1 MPNNDLGTAHGR
13 IQVSFD
19 DRGSAAATA
28 ALIKMQRQFDQM
40 NKNLVRIEKSLKN
53 LDSGLESTEVE
64 LERNTRATRRYSASI
79 FDAHKS
85 VARFSKDTRDLQRDL
100 KVATYLMQTA
110 KDKAISLGNALR
122 FLNNAGGVDMNR
134 RNIFRA
140 MTISFA
146 DLTAAA
152 NKTTETVN
160 GFTKNVIGWTGTVVN
175 FVTRSER
182 MTRESFA
189 GFRSGFTLITSGFIN
204 LKNKIAGVGDA
215 FDSAPSWVA
224 KLMSLV
230 KATGLLASGMGFL
243 AAALGPFRIIER
255 FARSNVFS
263 VMASGANRAAGAFEN
278 FGISTT
284 KYFKKDIT
292 VGLVS
297 RLRNFENAGTQAF
310 DNLSVSAVKFSQKLK
325 RGQESLKRFAASSK
339 ELLTGIALFTSS
351 IKKLWGR
358 LAWFFKLPKPILA
371 SLAIIIARVLPSAL
385 NGLRKAL
392 QATSNAIVGLY
403 KGSIQLGRGL
413 TVLPGLISSII
424 VGVTTLRSVFTGLGT
439 KLKDLF
445 SDDPFERL
453 EALTALPENLK
464 PLGKALLN
472 VSNKFREIQTTLQNR
487 LFENIQRDIQ
497 KLSNSYFP
505 LFERGTLGVVNA
517 FKAIKDA
524 SVSFALTNRTRTDVS
539 GFYDQTAG
547 SLLNLAKATRPA
559 AEGFRDMAVIGN
571 IFIRQMTG
579 LMPALTSSFAGW
591 AKTNRENG
599 NMMRWMYD
607 SAAGAYDLVR
617 GLSQLTRAAYTVV
630 TVFSTGGGDLGRFA
644 DYMERLNKKAKESML
659 SGWLF
664 KIRNA
669 VRTMGADKMEQ
680 LRGTFETFTRAVGNA
695 WPFVTK
701 LSESFSSV
709 FIPILNRAIWV
720 IENFLMLLENLGL
733 SGAIGWALG
742 FAYALRAIP
751 KVWSAILDGLKIFA
765 GSFLILKNRAKVV
778 GFLENAFA
786 ALGTV
791 ISQVGGRIGGKV
803 GDGIGKVND
812 ALAKGAMAATTF
824 IAALSAIATVA
835 VVGFA
840 IWENG
845 RSRAK
850 AFENQI
856 KANSQSLVDFKKNLV
871 DAFTDDGSFTGR
883 SVMET
888 IRGQVQTMITGLN
901 DVVDKAPNMG
911 DHLYDWL
918 FRVGRE
924 ANKTREGFLGLGE
937 TAKLNSD
944 QVLGEQANKALNG
957 LKKLREAGID
967 IANVIAMTDAD
978 FARFIDNQNKL
989 GEEAQLAAKQIT
1001 QQRQAYI
1008 SIKEDMQQA
1017 GPAAVMLADGVKK
1030 IAEAGGDATSKLD
1043 GLRQILEA
1051 LGILKTSALDAA
1063 MAYEQ
1068 GLADIVT
1075 KVDEIASSAGGLN
1088 RSVLMTGDTFNKTT
1102 QAGRDFYQELRSL
1115 GDEFMGN
1122 VSAGAS
1128 ATEEYQRFEEQLNAI
1143 AIKTGLT
1150 IEEIKKLATQVGV
1163 APDFVGISM
1172 SLVGTDKATQDLFI
1186 FLSQA
1191 QMQANDGIQTPVKF
1205 RVNDDPAKLAA
1216 RINEIVGASVASV
1229 SGTNVE
1235 IGAALSSDQ
1244 ILKIQ
1249 NQLATALP
1257 GVQLPGMPPPPPPKI
1272 NPVVQPPKAL
1282 TGVLPGGHGARGNA
1296 PPPVIPPVSAA
1307 PAASEVDQQV
1317 ENAKR
1322 EVEELKRKIEELNNK
1337 NVIID
1342 VEIKNLDK
1350 FNEFHTKL
1358 GELSTK
1364 ISEVF
1369 DGFTTKTV
1377 ESTGASYLAIEN
1389 FVNMAVELFGS
1400 QEDEIYQS
1408 GRAFVEAFARGIRDN
1423 PAAYNEL
1430 NSLLT
1435 ALKEKL
1441 HSSPP
1446 KEGPLSERG
1455 DAVRYGGKMFVSA
1468 YASGI
1473 SSSALQARDAVNSMA
1488 EGALGGLPEGRGVQQ
1503 AGEFLGQISRL
1514 VSFFS
1519 NAVNAFTNIAESVLN
1534 FTKYMSDP
1542 KGEGSFFGRSTGF
1555 KRVLTDA
1562 QLQRQRD
1569 DADQQ
1574 AFRNARESEQRNTD
1588 EYDRRLEIA
1597 TNAQNAV
1604 ADQSGYESQEAPK
1617 TVGAMIKAAFPEIA
1631 SIGGARADSL
1641 PFHREGN
1648 ALDIMIPDYNTPE
1661 GKALGDKINAWALAN
1676 AKQIGLV
1683 DTIWQDFWQPADG
1696 SQGNFM
1702 GNKGD
1707 NEGHFNHIHL
1717 TFAPGASVDMSG
1729 IEMNTEELAKYQADV
1744 DKQKAKDALQRMQ
1757 DQYGPPILGPDDLPA
1772 TEQNMLRYNDQT
1784 GNYEVVTPHGTESIP
1799 GPGTI
1804 NFETGQPWT
1813 PEESLRYAQ
1822 ENPMEVPLPED
1833 MTLERF
1839 NQIQNSPEQFTAQ
1852 TAEESM
1858 AEIAKSNS
1866 AIARALEV
1874 AENPLAASQD
1884 DIAKSLTAFDEEIIR
1899 LRQEDTA
1906 GSRAQ
1911 ISDLSSIQSDL
1922 MSSTGFAAAE
1932 NPIDTITGYLS
1943 AVTGIASDVFGAIG
1957 SGIEAIGGTKAISE
1971 TLVRGVQNTEDVFN
1985 MIDEV
1990 QKFIDFGS
1998 QIASAAGNIVSVIG
2012 SFTASQDYGMTAGIG
2027 ALTSLV
2033 GGVMQGANA
2042 VIDLAQ
2048 EAYRIVGSYVGDFLG
2063 YLVGGAGGQLEG
2075 NVKFLLD
2082 QRTNQLLAYG
2092 ADNPQDKRTHN
2103 MAFQNANED
2112 ARNQLVGN
2120 INVYGGPGS
2129 DPRDNTRQMMF
2140 QIKQA
2145 QMTQATSG

>member
-13 IQVSFD
+13 IRVDFE

-28 ALIKMQRQFDQM
+28 ALIKMQKQFDQM
-40 NKNLVRIEKSLKN
+40 NKNLVKIERSLKN
-53 LDSGLESTEVE
+53 LDSGLESTEAE
-64 LERNTRATRRYSASI
+64 LERNTRATRKYSTSL

-85 VARFSKDTRDLQRDL
+85 IARFSKDTRDMQRDL
-100 KVATYLMQTA
+100 KIATHLMQVA
-110 KDKAISLGNALR
+110 RDKALSLAGALR
-122 FLNNAGGVDMNR
+122 FLNNAGGVDMGR
-134 RNIFRA
+134 KGIFRA

-152 NKTTETVN
+152 NKTAGTVN
-160 GFTKNVIGWTGTVVN
+160 NVSKNIIGWTGSVVN
-175 FVTRSER
+175 FVTRSNR

-189 GFRSGFTLITSGFIN
+189 GFRSGFTLIASGFIN
-204 LKNKIAGVGDA
+204 LKNKIAGITDA
-215 FDSAPSWVA
+215 FDSAPGWVS
-224 KLMSLV
+224 KLM
-230 KATGLLASGMGFL
+230 GLLKVIGYLTTGMGFL

-255 FARSNVFS
+255 FARSNIFGT
-263 VMASGANRAAGAFEN
+263 MAAGANRAAGAFEN
-278 FGISTT
+278 FGLSTT

-292 VGLVS
+292 TGLVA
-297 RLRNFENAGTQAF
+297 RLRNFETAGTKAF
-310 DNLSVSAVKFSQKLK
+310 DNLAVSSVRFSEKIQ
-325 RGQESLKRFAASSK
+325 RGATALTQFAASSK

-371 SLAIIIARVLPSAL
+371 ALAITIARVLPTAL

-392 QATSNAIVGLY
+392 QATSNAMVGLY
-403 KGSIQLGRGL
+403 KGSIQLGRGF

-424 VGVTTLRSVFTGLGT
+424 VGVTTLRAVFTGLGT

-445 SDDPFERL
+445 SDDPLERL
-453 EALTALPENLK
+453 EALIALPEHLR
-464 PLGKALLN
+464 PLGKALFD
-472 VSNKFREIQTTLQNR
+472 VSGKFREIQKTLQTR
-487 LFENIQRDIQ
+487 LFEGIQRDIQ
-497 KLSNSYFP
+497 QLSNSYFP
-505 LFERGTLGVVNA
+505 LFERGALGVVSS
-517 FKAIKDA
+517 FKSIKDA
-524 SVSFALTNRTRTDVS
+524 FVGFALNDKTRTDVS
-539 GFYDQTAG
+539 GYYDQTAG
-547 SLLNLAKATRPA
+547 SLLNLANATKPA
-559 AEGFRDMAVIGN
+559 AEGFRDMAAIGS

-579 LMPALTSSFAGW
+579 LMPALTSSFANW
-591 AKTNRENG
+591 ASTNRENG

-607 SAAGAYDLVR
+607 AAAGAYDLVS
-617 GLSQLTRAAYTVV
+617 GLKSLTQAAYTVV
-630 TVFSTGGGDLGRFA
+630 TVFSTGGGDLQRFA

-664 KIRNA
+664 KIRSA
-669 VRTMGADKMEQ
+669 VQNMGANKMEQ
-680 LRGTFETFTRAVGNA
+680 LKGTFETFARAVGNA
-695 WPFVTK
+695 APFITT
-701 LSESFSSV
+701 LSEKFSGV

-720 IENFLMLLENLGL
+720 IEQFVMLINNLGL
-733 SGAIGWALG
+733 DSAIGWALG
-742 FAYALRAIP
+742 WAYALRAIP
-751 KVWSAILDGLKIFA
+751 KVWAAIIDGIKLFA

-778 GFLENAFA
+778 SFIENAFA

-791 ISQVGGRIGGKV
+791 ISQVGGKFGGKI
-803 GDGIGKVND
+803 GDGISKVND
-812 ALAKGAMAATTF
+812 ALSKGAMAATTF

-845 RSRAK
+845 RNRAK

-911 DHLYDWL
+911 DHLYDWF

-924 ANKTREGFLGLGE
+924 VNKTRSGFLGLGE
-937 TAKLNSD
+937 SAKLNSD

-978 FARFIDNQNKL
+978 FAKFIDNQNKL
-989 GEEAQLAAKQIT
+989 GEEAQLAAKQII

-1008 SIKEDMQQA
+1008 SIKEDMQRA
-1017 GPAAVMLADGVKK
+1017 GPAAVQLAAGVEK

-1063 MAYEQ
+1063 AAYEQ

-1075 KVDEIASSAGGLN
+1075 KVDEIAAAAGGLD
-1088 RSVLMTGDTFNKTT
+1088 RSMLMVNDGFNLGT
-1102 QAGRDFYQELRSL
+1102 QAGRDFYQQLRSL

-1128 ATEEYQRFEEQLNAI
+1128 AVAEYKKFEEKLQLI
-1143 AIKTGLT
+1143 ANTTGLT
-1150 IEEIKKLATQVGV
+1150 IAEVKKLGEAVGMTPEFV
-1163 APDFVGISM
+1163 AISM

-1191 QMQANDGIQTPVKF
+1191 QMQANDGIQAPIEF

-1229 SGTNVE
+1229 SGTNVK
-1235 IGAALSSDQ
+1235 IGADLSPDQ

-1249 NQLATALP
+1249 NQLAAALP

-1282 TGVLPGGHGARGNA
+1282 TGILPGGHGAQGNA
-1296 PPPVIPPVSAA
+1296 PPPVLPTPAA
-1307 PAASEVDQQV
+1307 PAPEVDQQV
-1317 ENAKR
+1317 EKAKR
-1322 EVEELKRKIEELNNK
+1322 EIEELKQKIEELNDK

-1342 VEIKNLDK
+1342 VEIKNLEK

-1364 ISEVF
+1364 ITEVF
-1369 DGFTTKTV
+1369 DGFTAKTT
-1377 ESTGASYLAIEN
+1377 EATGASYLAIEN
-1389 FVNMAVELFGS
+1389 FVNLAVELFGS
-1400 QEDEIYQS
+1400 QEDSIYQS

-1441 HSSPP
+1441 HNSPP
-1446 KEGPLSERG
+1446 KEGPLTAHG
-1455 DAVRYGGKMFVSA
+1455 DAVRFGGKMFVDA

-1473 SSSALQARDAVNSMA
+1473 NTGAPQARDAVNTMA
-1488 EGALGGLPEGRGVQQ
+1488 EGALGGLPQGRGMAE
-1503 AGEFLGQISRL
+1503 AGEFFGQISRL

-1519 NAVNAFTNIAESVLN
+1519 NAMNAFSTIAESVLN
-1534 FTKYMSDP
+1534 FTKYLSDP

-1631 SIGGARADSL
+1631 SIGGGRADAL
-1641 PFHREGN
+1641 PFHSEGR
-1648 ALDIMIPDYNTPE
+1648 ALDIMIPEYNTPE

-1676 AKQIGLV
+1676 ADKLGIT
-1683 DTIWQDFWQPADG
+1683 DTIWQDFWQPTNG

-1729 IEMNTEELAKYQADV
+1729 IEMNPEELAKYQADA

-1772 TEQNMLRYNDQT
+1772 VEQNMLRYNDQT

-1822 ENPMEVPLPED
+1822 ENPMEVPLPEG

-1858 AEIAKSNS
+1858 AEMARSNS
-1866 AIARALEV
+1866 AIAKALEV

-1884 DIAKSLTAFDEEIIR
+1884 DIVKSLTAFDEEIIR
-1899 LRQEDTA
+1899 LRQQDTA
-1906 GSRAQ
+1906 ASRAQ

-1922 MSSTGFAAAE
+1922 MSSTGFGASE
-1932 NPIDTITGYLS
+1932 NPVDTIVGYLS

-1957 SGIEAIGGTKAISE
+1957 SGIEAIGGVKNISE
-1971 TLVRGVQNTEDVFN
+1971 TLVRGVANTEDIFN
-1985 MIDEV
+1985 MVDEV
-1990 QKFIDFGS
+1990 QKLIDFGS
-1998 QIASAAGNIVSVIG
+1998 QVAGAAGNIVSVIG
-2012 SFTASQDYGMTAGIG
+2012 SFTASQDMGVTAGIG
-2027 ALTSLV
+2027 AITSLV
-2033 GGVMQGANA
+2033 SGVMQGANA

-2063 YLVGGAGGQLEG
+2063 YLVGGSGGQLEG

-2082 QRTNQLLAYG
+2082 KQTNQLLTYG

-2103 MAFQNANED
+2103 MAFKTPNED